1 MAEVLYFSAFGNPN
15 TRRSGDRSRLAR
27 ASAKAKKWRIG
38 MAPAARQLETE
49 LSPTPASAAA
59 LPDPPTASTMS
70 STVVS
75 MPLYNSGR
83 LKKSSL
89 QNLGI
94 ENSESLIFHSVMNR
108 FKESVAFRLR
118 LLLGVLDL
126 RPGELAEMSGFS
138 PQQWS
143 NYTRAVDPELI
154 PPHNTIEIERVFGI
168 TASYIYHGNLLTIGD
183 PDLRR
188 RLHQA
193 ELNPPEDRPRKPY
206 KRRKKSRRAA

>member
-1 MAEVLYFSAFGNPN
+1 MSEVLYLPHFENPN
-15 TRRSGDRSRLAR
+15 TRRSNDRSRR
-27 ASAKAKKWRIG
+27 ASASAKTKKWRIG

-75 MPLYNSGR
+75 IVPYNSGR
-83 LKKSSL
+83 LKKSSV

-94 ENSESLIFHSVMNR
+94 ENSESLIFHGVMDR

-118 LLLGVLDL
+118 LLPGVLHQ
-126 RPGELAEMSGFS
+126 RPGELAVIGGFS

-154 PPHNTIEIERVFGI
+154 PPHNTIELERVFGI
-168 TASYIYHGNLLTIGD
+168 TASYIYHGSLLTIGD
-183 PDLRR
+183 SDLRR

-193 ELNPPEDRPRKPY
+193 ELNPPNNKPRKPY
-206 KRRKKSRRAA
+206 RRRKKSRRAA